1 MAREKGEYTI
11 VNGITNTTTTQS
23 KTFLGYT
30 TEQLKAASY
39 EAGNIGL
46 KTLITSGA
54 VVAWQS
60 PLKTLMLN
68 FSKDGSFI
76 SASKAGVYGFVRG
89 FWAAYT
95 GSTMRSA
102 YVIGA
107 KNNRPIE
114 SMTESTIKEE
124 SIVKEEGM
132 KTGAFRTKMGYVM
145 SAALGE
151 IIVTQIPESLSS
163 LKKVSGLLPPDFKWY
178 TPYNL
183 YQLMS
188 AGFVPRYCAGLVN
201 FASLCIVEDQIAQ
214 SLSIENKKVKHF
226 TAGALSG
233 VIAAT
238 GSFPFAAFKDY
249 ALVQATVNNG
259 RLVNP
264 RATNL
269 LVDMAKQFWANP
281 GEVAKV
287 VAKNTVMQWSLRS
300 LLVAGTFG
308 TIALVEEILGSESLN
323 KVVPEGFRPS
333 SADNRQRFF
342 SKPSPS
348 VVIEE
353 VEATKETS
361 LEQRQTGPR

>member
-1 MAREKGEYTI
+1 MAREKGEYTD
-11 VNGITNTTTTQS
+11 VNGAIITATTTQS
-23 KTFLGYT
+23 KTTLGYT
-30 TEQLKAASY
+30 PEQLNAASK
-39 EAGNIGL
+39 EAGNVGL
-46 KTLITSGA
+46 KTLITSAA

-68 FSKDGSFI
+68 FSKDGSYI
-76 SASKAGVYGFVRG
+76 SASKVGMYGFVRG

-107 KNNRPIE
+107 KNNRPSE
-114 SMTESTIKEE
+114 SMTESAIKEE
-124 SIVKEEGM
+124 SLVKEEGM

-163 LKKVSGLLPPDFKWY
+163 LKKISGLLPANFKWY
-178 TPYNL
+178 APYNL

-188 AGFVPRYCAGLVN
+188 TGFVPRYCAGLVN
-201 FASLCIVEDQIAQ
+201 FASLCIVEDRIAQ
-214 SLSIENKKVKHF
+214 TLSIKNKKVKHF

-238 GSFPFAAFKDY
+238 CSYPFAVFKDY

-264 RATNL
+264 SASSL
-269 LVDMAKQFWANP
+269 IVDMVKQFRDNP
-281 GEVAKV
+281 GDVAKV
-287 VAKNTVMQWSLRS
+287 VAKNTAIQWSLRS

-308 TIALVEEILGSESLN
+308 TIALVEEILGPEPLN
-323 KVVPEGFRPS
+323 ELLPERFRSS
-333 SADNRQRFF
+333 SASNQHGFF
-342 SKPSPS
+342 GKSSP

-353 VEATKETS
+353 VEATKDKS
-361 LEQRQTGPR
+361 VEQRQTGPK